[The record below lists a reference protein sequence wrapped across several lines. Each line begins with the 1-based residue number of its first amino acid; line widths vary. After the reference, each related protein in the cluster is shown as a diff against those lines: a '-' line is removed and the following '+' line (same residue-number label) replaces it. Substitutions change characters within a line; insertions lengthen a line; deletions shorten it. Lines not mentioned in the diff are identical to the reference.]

1 MEQLFVGLDVSKDET
16 AICIRTQ
23 SGIVKA
29 AFKKPTDPDII
40 HRALIGDLQHIGCV
54 VLETGRMANWLY
66 NELSQHGL
74 PMVCIDAR
82 HVWTVSVWQELFDVL
97 TV

>member
-16 AICIRTQ
+16 AICLRTQ
-23 SGIVKA
+23 CGIIKA
-29 AFKKPTDPDII
+29 AFKKPTDPDVIY
-40 HRALIGDLQHIGCV
+40 RALICELQHIRCV

-66 NELSQHGL
+66 NELSQRGL

-82 HVWTVSVWQELFDVL
+82 QACRAEPDAQ
-97 TV
+97 